1 MFRRLSKGVKKF
13 WAGIALLSVEMTAIL
28 GIFVLALIVFVYL
41 VRRVFVLQNNGFDQ
55 KVFDYLGQFVTPFNN
70 KLMLGIT
77 FLGKHEFLI
86 PANLLLIA
94 YFLFVKKHKWYSIR
108 VPAIALSSLALMFI
122 LKNLFGRER
131 PLIPLLQSAKGL
143 SFPSGHALMSMTFY
157 GLLIYITWHS
167 VKNKNLK
174 WTLIGLL
181 FVLIL
186 LIGFSRIY
194 LRVHYTSDVLAG
206 FAMGWLWIVVSLKVI
221 RQIEKQSK
229 KQIDPIVQQPP
240 APPAGMIS
248 VNNITLSFGK
258 RVLFDEV
265 KINFVKGNCYGVI
278 GANGAGKSTFL
289 KILSGEIEPNKGT
302 VDISPASVWPC

>member
-240 APPAGMIS
+240 APPAG
-248 VNNITLSFGK
+248 
-258 RVLFDEV
+258 
-265 KINFVKGNCYGVI
+265 
-278 GANGAGKSTFL
+278 
-289 KILSGEIEPNKGT
+289 
-302 VDISPASVWPC
+302 

>member
-1 MFRRLSKGVKKF
+1 MFRRVSKGVKKF
-13 WAGIALLSVEMTAIL
+13 WAGIALLSVEMSVIL
-28 GIFVLALIVFVYL
+28 AIFVLSLVVFVYL

-55 KVFDYLGQFVTPFNN
+55 KVFDYLGQYVTPFNN

-86 PANLLLIA
+86 PANLLLIG

-167 VKNKNLK
+167 VKDRRLK

-221 RQIEKQSK
+221 RAIEKQGQ
-229 KQIDPIVQQPP
+229 KQIDPLVQKPP
-240 APPAGMIS
+240 EAAI
-248 VNNITLSFGK
+248 
-258 RVLFDEV
+258 D
-265 KINFVKGNCYGVI
+265 
-278 GANGAGKSTFL
+278 
-289 KILSGEIEPNKGT
+289 
-302 VDISPASVWPC
+302 